1 MSVIQAYKI
10 IPALRS
16 SLSTTISSR
25 HRSHNSMRLLST
37 STHPYTL
44 VVSVEIKEDRIQD
57 FLKVIE
63 EDAIGSRTKEG
74 GGCLRFDV
82 IRDKGASNKFT
93 FYEVYK
99 DEAAAL
105 RHKEFPHFK
114 IWSDFKATGGVLSQ
128 SVVKGDNIFYT

>member
-1 MSVIQAYKI
+1 MSIIQAYKI
-10 IPALRS
+10 AHAFRS
-16 SLSTTISSR
+16 VPTISTKLR
-25 HRSHNSMRLLST
+25 YRESMRLFS
-37 STHPYTL
+37 SSSHPYTL
-44 VVSVEIKEDRIQD
+44 IVSVEIKEDRVPD

-63 EDAIGSRTKEG
+63 EDAVGSRTKEN

-82 IRDKGASNKFT
+82 IRDKVASNKFT

-105 RHKEFPHFK
+105 RHKEYAHFK